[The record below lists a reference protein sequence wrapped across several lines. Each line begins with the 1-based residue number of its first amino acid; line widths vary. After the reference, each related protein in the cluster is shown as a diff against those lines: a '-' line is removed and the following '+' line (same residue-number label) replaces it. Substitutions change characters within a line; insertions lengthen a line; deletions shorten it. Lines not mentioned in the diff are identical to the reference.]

1 MAPAYPLYDQ
11 LLASVTARGT
21 YDVDIKR
28 VCNTISGLAQ
38 HLPPAQATEHYE
50 EIQALIIHHDA
61 LTSLP
66 TAASSSPQPVPYGGT
81 VMVGGKGVL
90 NRIENMPPVLQRI
103 IAEYVQTSAQ

>member
-1 MAPAYPLYDQ
+1 MAVSYPLYDT
-11 LLASVTARGT
+11 LLTSVMSRGN

-28 VCNTISGLAQ
+28 VCNTINGLSQ
-38 HLPPAQATEHYE
+38 NLSPADANAHYA

-61 LTSLP
+61 LTRGIVSTP
-66 TAASSSPQPVPYGGT
+66 ASVPYGGT

-103 IAEYVQTSAQ
+103 IAEYIQISAQ